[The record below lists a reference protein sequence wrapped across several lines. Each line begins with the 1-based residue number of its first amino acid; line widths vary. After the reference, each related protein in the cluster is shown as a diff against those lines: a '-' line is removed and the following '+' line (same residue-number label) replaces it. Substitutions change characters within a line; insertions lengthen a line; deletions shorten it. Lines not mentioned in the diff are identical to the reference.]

1 MRRIAHRSV
10 RCALLV
16 VLAFCPEACA
26 QDDAPRI
33 SLDVTDATVGSQVE
47 LLRAS
52 YGVSVSVTPEAA
64 RARVTVAIRDMTP
77 AEAVRAIAAAAGLS
91 VSEVDGELRLCVA
104 AAAGST
110 ESSPTQVGPEGVPQ
124 GPPNAPLEERR
135 YDLGGVEVVEALM
148 GNGDTVNEGLISPW
162 ATYWAIWA
170 GATLLVNGKPYFE
183 ARSWTVGPMF
193 SPDGDHIA
201 IAADLEGEWYVLVG
215 RQRYRAYDGLWHD
228 HWRFSADSG
237 HVACVAKRGN
247 TGVLVC
253 DGDEKCNFP
262 LQGLVPPAH
271 ISPDG
276 QRVFCFAERDGLR
289 YPVLDG
295 RPLPQF
301 TEAFNPVFSP
311 NGQRLAFQVQQGDV
325 RYLVLDEVPGP
336 TTPWTGGAGILP
348 PVFSPDGRDVAYLI
362 SSGVMSG
369 KQYHVIVDRSLLPRF
384 SAHSLHGPIFSP
396 DGKTVACLA
405 GVIKDYNVYLNGSK
419 QFELKGV
426 WPIEQVC
433 FSRDATEL
441 LCAGLIG
448 YGRGVAAL
456 GPDGIRV
463 WKLPGNAGHHRLFA
477 YGEHLAWGADVDGE
491 GRQMWLDGLPCGR
504 PYSVKWDPFERCWLS
519 DERFVYVAAD
529 WNKVQGYGRIYYR
542 ITAEPPARHTW
553 RERLSLVA
561 SPDGNPY
568 PPGHEARADQN

>member
-110 ESSPTQVGPEGVPQ
+110 ESSPTQVGPDGVPQ

-148 GNGDTVNEGLISPW
+148 GTGDTVNEGLISPW

-336 TTPWTGGAGILP
+336 TTPW
-348 PVFSPDGRDVAYLI
+348 
-362 SSGVMSG
+362 
-369 KQYHVIVDRSLLPRF
+369 
-384 SAHSLHGPIFSP
+384 
-396 DGKTVACLA
+396 
-405 GVIKDYNVYLNGSK
+405 N
-419 QFELKGV
+419 
-426 WPIEQVC
+426 
-433 FSRDATEL
+433 
-441 LCAGLIG
+441 
-448 YGRGVAAL
+448 
-456 GPDGIRV
+456 
-463 WKLPGNAGHHRLFA
+463 HRLFA

-568 PPGHEARADQN
+568 PLGHEARADQN